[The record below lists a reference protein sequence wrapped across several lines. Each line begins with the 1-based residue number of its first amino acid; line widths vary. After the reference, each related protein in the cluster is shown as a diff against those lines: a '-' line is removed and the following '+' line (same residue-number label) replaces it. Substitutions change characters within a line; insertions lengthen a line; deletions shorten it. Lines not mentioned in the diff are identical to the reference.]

1 VDEGQRDLL
10 RTYGLGYPEPNVVFA
25 LCRGSR
31 SSPAVRDVSPSAPA
45 GVSFLPK
52 LTSRALGCVAPQ
64 LRVYTAE
71 DVSNELERAKVE
83 YLESTVRVA
92 GRRQRAAVVVPKL
105 LHWHMRD
112 FADDAASLL
121 EWVHS
126 QLPRASGPLRRA
138 IREVLGA
145 SSGSGSGRG
154 AATPAPAA
162 KMVEVE
168 PYDAE
173 FCYLLPVW

>member
-1 VDEGQRDLL
+1 M
-10 RTYGLGYPEPNVVFA
+10 
-25 LCRGSR
+25 
-31 SSPAVRDVSPSAPA
+31 
-45 GVSFLPK
+45 
-52 LTSRALGCVAPQ
+52 
-64 LRVYTAE
+64 YTAE

-92 GRRQRAAVVVPKL
+92 GSGRRQRAAVVVPRL

-112 FADDAASLL
+112 FAADDAASLL

-126 QLPRASGPLRRA
+126 QLPRASAPLRRA

-145 SSGSGSGRG
+145 GGGRG
-154 AATPAPAA
+154 APAA

>member
-1 VDEGQRDLL
+1 M
-10 RTYGLGYPEPNVVFA
+10 
-25 LCRGSR
+25 
-31 SSPAVRDVSPSAPA
+31 
-45 GVSFLPK
+45 
-52 LTSRALGCVAPQ
+52 Q

-83 YLESTVRVA
+83 YLESSVRVA
-92 GRRQRAAVVVPKL
+92 GSGRKQRAAVVVPKL

-145 SSGSGSGRG
+145 NVSSGSR

-168 PYDAE
+168 PYDAD
-173 FCYLLPVW
+173 FCYMLPVW

>member
-1 VDEGQRDLL
+1 VACCC
-10 RTYGLGYPEPNVVFA
+10 VV
-25 LCRGSR
+25 
-31 SSPAVRDVSPSAPA
+31 V
-45 GVSFLPK
+45 
-52 LTSRALGCVAPQ
+52 Q

-71 DVSNELERAKVE
+71 DVSNELECAKLE
-83 YLESTVRVA
+83 YLESSVRVA
-92 GRRQRAAVVVPKL
+92 GRKQRAAVVVPKL

-145 SSGSGSGRG
+145 NVSSSGSR
-154 AATPAPAA
+154 AATPGPAA

-168 PYDAE
+168 PYDAD

>member
-1 VDEGQRDLL
+1 MR
-10 RTYGLGYPEPNVVFA
+10 
-25 LCRGSR
+25 
-31 SSPAVRDVSPSAPA
+31 
-45 GVSFLPK
+45 
-52 LTSRALGCVAPQ
+52 RAQ

-71 DVSNELERAKVE
+71 DVSSELERAKVE
-83 YLESTVRVA
+83 YLESTVRA
-92 GRRQRAAVVVPKL
+92 AGGRRQRAAAAVAVPKL

-126 QLPRASGPLRRA
+126 QLPRASAAPLRRA

-145 SSGSGSGRG
+145 GGGRG
-154 AATPAPAA
+154 APAA

-173 FCYLLPVW
+173 FGYLLPVW

>member
-1 VDEGQRDLL
+1 MR
-10 RTYGLGYPEPNVVFA
+10 
-25 LCRGSR
+25 
-31 SSPAVRDVSPSAPA
+31 
-45 GVSFLPK
+45 
-52 LTSRALGCVAPQ
+52 RAQ

-71 DVSNELERAKVE
+71 DVSSELERAKVE
-83 YLESTVRVA
+83 YLESTVRA
-92 GRRQRAAVVVPKL
+92 AGGRRQRAAAAVVVPKL

-126 QLPRASGPLRRA
+126 QLPRASAAPLRRA

-145 SSGSGSGRG
+145 SGGRG
-154 AATPAPAA
+154 APAA

-173 FCYLLPVW
+173 FGYLLPVW

>member
-1 VDEGQRDLL
+1 M
-10 RTYGLGYPEPNVVFA
+10 
-25 LCRGSR
+25 
-31 SSPAVRDVSPSAPA
+31 
-45 GVSFLPK
+45 
-52 LTSRALGCVAPQ
+52 Q

-71 DVSNELERAKVE
+71 EVSNELERAKVE
-83 YLESTVRVA
+83 YLEWTVRVA
-92 GRRQRAAVVVPKL
+92 GRRQRAVVVPKL

-112 FADDAASLL
+112 FADDDASLL

-145 SSGSGSGRG
+145 NNGGGGGRG
-154 AATPAPAA
+154 PATPAPAV

-173 FCYLLPVW
+173 FCYMLPVW

>member
-1 VDEGQRDLL
+1 MQRQPLLASSTCVVLSLSASISSWTDL
-10 RTYGLGYPEPNVVFA
+10 
-25 LCRGSR
+25 S
-31 SSPAVRDVSPSAPA
+31 
-45 GVSFLPK
+45 SFLSLPTAPECQIK
-52 LTSRALGCVAPQ
+52 SAHVACCRVVLQ

-83 YLESTVRVA
+83 YLESSVRVA
-92 GRRQRAAVVVPKL
+92 GRKQRAAVVVPKL

-145 SSGSGSGRG
+145 NVSSGSR
-154 AATPAPAA
+154 ADTPAPAA

-168 PYDAE
+168 PYDAD

>member
-1 VDEGQRDLL
+1 M
-10 RTYGLGYPEPNVVFA
+10 
-25 LCRGSR
+25 
-31 SSPAVRDVSPSAPA
+31 
-45 GVSFLPK
+45 
-52 LTSRALGCVAPQ
+52 
-64 LRVYTAE
+64 YTAE
-71 DVSNELERAKVE
+71 DVSSELERAKVE
-83 YLESTVRVA
+83 YLESTVRA
-92 GRRQRAAVVVPKL
+92 AGGRRQRAAAAVVVPKL

-126 QLPRASGPLRRA
+126 QLPRASAPLRRA

-145 SSGSGSGRG
+145 SGGRG
-154 AATPAPAA
+154 APAPAPAA

-173 FCYLLPVW
+173 FGYLLPVW

>member
-1 VDEGQRDLL
+1 M
-10 RTYGLGYPEPNVVFA
+10 A
-25 LCRGSR
+25 CRWVCLSC
-31 SSPAVRDVSPSAPA
+31 
-45 GVSFLPK
+45 L
-52 LTSRALGCVAPQ
+52 Q

-83 YLESTVRVA
+83 YLESSVRVA
-92 GRRQRAAVVVPKL
+92 GRKQRAVVVPKL

-145 SSGSGSGRG
+145 NMGSGSR
-154 AATPAPAA
+154 APTPAPAA
-162 KMVEVE
+162 KMLEVE
-168 PYDAE
+168 PYDAD